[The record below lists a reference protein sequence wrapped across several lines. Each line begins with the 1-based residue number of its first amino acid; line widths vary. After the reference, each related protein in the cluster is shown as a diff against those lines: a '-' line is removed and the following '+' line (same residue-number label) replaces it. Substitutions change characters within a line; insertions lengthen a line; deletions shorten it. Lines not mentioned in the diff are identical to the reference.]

1 MSGVEVPFPVESRN
15 FLGEQLVAGRC
26 NSTENGS
33 PSLDDDG
40 PTAEPM
46 LDDILHFLTVR
57 LNTT

>member
-1 MSGVEVPFPVESRN
+1 MSGVEVPYPVESRN
-15 FLGEQLVAGRC
+15 FLGEELVVGRC
-26 NSTENGS
+26 NSTEDGG

-40 PTAEPM
+40 PSAEPM